1 MRLWVNML
9 QSRSFLY
16 WVWPNPVSRSA
27 CLCVCSCFACVC
39 KQPADSRGN
48 GQVLLHLSLHFS
60 PLESNI
66 SLGSRL
72 PSYNTPGSSP
82 STHTHTLHY
91 CTSAPCTST
100 STRLCCR
107 LLLLQ
112 FLFMCVCIFKS
123 VACLFPRVCF
133 LMIVG
138 RCVWTHLSSSGLCI
152 GTADPAA
159 PVPSLYAPISPCC
172 FFSPHNKTLNAAG
185 ILPALEPPLCF
196 HILCLGA
203 A

>member
-16 WVWPNPVSRSA
+16 WVWPNPVSPSA
-27 CLCVCSCFACVC
+27 CLCVCFACVC

-82 STHTHTLHY
+82 STHTHTHTALLHLS
-91 CTSAPCTST
+91 TSAPCTST
-100 STRLCCR
+100 CVVVFFCCSFY
-107 LLLLQ
+107 L
-112 FLFMCVCIFKS
+112 CVCIFKS
-123 VACLFPRVCF
+123 LSMGVFSDDRLKMCVDKMCIAAYSIEQLTLQHRH
-133 LMIVG
+133 
-138 RCVWTHLSSSGLCI
+138 RCHHSMRPLVPVVSSLRTI
-152 GTADPAA
+152 R
-159 PVPSLYAPISPCC
+159 L
-172 FFSPHNKTLNAAG
+172 
-185 ILPALEPPLCF
+185 
-196 HILCLGA
+196 
-203 A
+203 